1 MGLLARFLGRSE
13 VRERSKAV
21 VESGARYRGVQIIA
35 GADGCCRTVRERC
48 HRERTDGCCREAE
61 VAAEDRFLAHQVPRL
76 PLDGCD
82 RERCSCTY
90 RLFDD
95 RRTDLRRA
103 SDVAFDIA
111 AELRTAPNRRNELGR
126 RRGDVD

>member
-13 VRERSKAV
+13 VRERSKDIVA
-21 VESGARYRGVQIIA
+21 SGARYRGVQIIV
-35 GADGCCRTVRERC
+35 GADGCCRQA
-48 HRERTDGCCREAE
+48 EA
-61 VAAEDRFLAHQVPRL
+61 AARDRFLAHQVPRL

-82 RERCSCTY
+82 RERCRCTY

-111 AELRTAPNRRNELGR
+111 GELRTAPNRRSDRGR
-126 RRGDVD
+126 RRSDIE

>member
-35 GADGCCRTVRERC
+35 GA
-48 HRERTDGCCREAE
+48 DGCCREAE